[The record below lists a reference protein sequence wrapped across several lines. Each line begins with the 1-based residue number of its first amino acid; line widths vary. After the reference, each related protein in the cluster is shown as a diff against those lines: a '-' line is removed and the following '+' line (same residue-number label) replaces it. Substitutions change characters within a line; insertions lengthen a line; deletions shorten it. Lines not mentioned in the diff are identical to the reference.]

1 MNNLVAQEDL
11 EREIEERERERKRE
25 RGTQQQQQQLID
37 VKITHVIVSNKKK
50 NGE

>member
-1 MNNLVAQEDL
+1 MNNLAQEDL

-37 VKITHVIVSNKKK
+37 VKITHVIVSNTKKK
-50 NGE
+50 W